1 MFLTFHE
8 TLEDR
13 VRQFRPPTGRPVH
26 LYVCGPTVYDRSHVG
41 HARTYLYFDLV
52 RRFLVSEG
60 RTVRHVMNITDFE
73 DKISA
78 RAAAL
83 KTTWRALARREER
96 RFFDDIARLGIL
108 PPTEAPRASD
118 YVPQMI
124 AAIRRL
130 DRAKL
135 VDRKDG
141 ALVYAPP
148 PNVCNRNFSE
158 GHGFDAHL
166 VPEPGAPLPVDDGV
180 ASRFLLWRPQEAP
193 APRWPSPWGPGVP
206 GWHLE
211 CYAMAHRL
219 LGLPVDLHGGG
230 TDLIFPHHFTEN
242 ELAMSLDGVLFSRS
256 FLHLPFVTQNGRKMA
271 KSTGNL
277 VPIATALDAGG
288 PDALRWYLLGT
299 PVTERLEW
307 TSAGFD
313 DAIDRFRRVHR
324 TLRAA
329 VPDGAGGSL
338 PVAGL
343 QALRQR
349 VHKDVAD
356 RLGADR
362 AIRRVE
368 SYALRVAARAD
379 GRYPRGSRTVV
390 RAELQAIDALLGT
403 HLAPGGARATKRRAR
418 RAS

>member
-1 MFLTFHE
+1 MYLSFHE
-8 TLEDR
+8 TLDDR
-13 VRQFRPPTGRPVH
+13 VRQFRPPTDRPVH

-52 RRFLVSEG
+52 RRFLLAEG
-60 RTVRHVMNITDFE
+60 RRVRHVMNITDFE
-73 DKISA
+73 DKLTA

-83 KTTWRALARREER
+83 KTTWRALARREEKG
-96 RFFDDIARLGIL
+96 FFHDIARLGLL

-118 YVPQMI
+118 YIPQMVD
-124 AAIRRL
+124 AIRRL

-135 VDRKDG
+135 VERKDG
-141 ALVYAPP
+141 ALLYAPP

-166 VPEPGAPLPVDDGV
+166 VPEPGAPLPADDGV
-180 ASRFLLWRPQEAP
+180 ASRFVLWRPQEAP
-193 APRWPSPWGPGVP
+193 APRWPSPWGHGVP

-230 TDLIFPHHFTEN
+230 TNLIFPHHFTEN
-242 ELAMSLDGVLFSRS
+242 EVAMSLDGALFSRS

-277 VPIATALDAGG
+277 VPIATALDLGG

-307 TSAGFD
+307 TSDGFGG
-313 DAIDRFRRVHR
+313 AIERFDRVRAS
-324 TLRAA
+324 LAAA
-329 VPDGAGGSL
+329 VPEGAGGSL

-343 QALRQR
+343 KALRR
-349 VHKDVAD
+349 AVHRDVAD

-362 AIRRVE
+362 AIRRLE
-368 SYALRVAARAD
+368 TYAAAVDRRAD
-379 GRYPRGSRTVV
+379 GRYPRGSRAVV
-390 RAELQAIDALLGT
+390 REELGAIDALLGT
-403 HLAPGGARATKRRAR
+403 HLGPAGPTRAQRAG
-418 RAS
+418 